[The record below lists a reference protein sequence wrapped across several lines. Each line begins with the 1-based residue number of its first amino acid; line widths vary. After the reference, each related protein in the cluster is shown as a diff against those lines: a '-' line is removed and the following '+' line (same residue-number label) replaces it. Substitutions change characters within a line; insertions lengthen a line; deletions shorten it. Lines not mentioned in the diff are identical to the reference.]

1 MKLVSLNIECNKHYE
16 RILPF
21 LEKENPDVICL
32 QEVLEEDFEFLK
44 EKLGRE
50 GIYKPQ
56 LMVTSDHANYT
67 DLQGKRFGVAIF
79 SNHIV
84 ESGYSYY
91 WGKESYSFTNF
102 DEYIKNRGMFRSYVL
117 IWVKVRNESG
127 ELFTF
132 VTTHYPISKEGE
144 SSAHQLEVLVPF
156 FEKLDTINDFIL
168 CGDFN
173 APRGNETFRRIAERY
188 TDAIPEKYKTSLDQN
203 LHRVKGLMFMVDCLF
218 LTKEYSAHDVALV
231 DGLSDHMAIVGRIE
245 KVRLDNRR

>member
-1 MKLVSLNIECNKHYE
+1 MKLVSLNIENNNHYE
-16 RILPF
+16 RFIPF

-32 QEVLEEDFEFLK
+32 QEVLEEDFEYLK
-44 EKLGRE
+44 KILGRP
-50 GIYKPQ
+50 GVYKPQ
-56 LMVTSDHANYT
+56 APVVSDHPRYAHM
-67 DLQGKRFGVAIF
+67 QGKRFGIAIF
-79 SNHIV
+79 SNHII

-91 WGKESYSFTNF
+91 WGEEHYSGVELE
-102 DEYIKNRGMFRSYVL
+102 EYLQKKHELLSYVL
-117 IWVKVRNESG
+117 MWVKVRNESG

-144 SSAHQLEVLVPF
+144 SSAHQLEVLMPF

-188 TDAIPEKYKTSLDQN
+188 KDAIPQHYKTSIDQK
-203 LHRVKGLMFMVDCLF
+203 LHRNSAEGFMYMVDGLF

-231 DGLSDHMAIVGRIE
+231 DGVSDHMAIVGRIE
-245 KVRLDNRR
+245 KAKIR